1 MTTIPARPRPEEY
14 NAYYETYISE
24 VADGRLME
32 TLAAQRDETAA
43 LLAGVTEAQ
52 ASYRYAEGKWS
63 LKEVIGHVADAE
75 RIFAYRALRIA
86 RGDETPLA
94 SFDEN
99 AYVPA
104 SGCGRRTLP
113 EIAHELRAVR
123 EATIALLASVDD
135 AAWMRVG
142 TASGK
147 PVSVRALGY
156 IIAGHERH
164 HLRVLRERY
173 LNHVATPSDSR

>member
-1 MTTIPARPRPEEY
+1 MMVIPARPRPGEY
-14 NAYYETYISE
+14 DPYYETYISK
-24 VADGRLME
+24 VAEGSLLE
-32 TLAAQRDETAA
+32 TLAVQRDDTAS
-43 LLAGVTEAQ
+43 LLAGLTKAQ
-52 ASYRYAEGKWS
+52 ADYRYAEGKWS

-86 RGDETPLA
+86 RGDQTPLA

-104 SGCGRRTLP
+104 SGCDRRPLP
-113 EIAHELRAVR
+113 DIAREFRAVR
-123 EATIALLASVDD
+123 EATIVLLGSLD
-135 AAWMRVG
+135 AAAWQRVG

-173 LNHVATPSDSR
+173 LTS

>member
-14 NAYYETYISE
+14 NVYYETYISQVE
-24 VADGRLME
+24 DGSLLK

-43 LLAGVTEAQ
+43 LLAGLTEAQ
-52 ASYRYAEGKWS
+52 AAHRYAPGKWS
-63 LKEVIGHVADAE
+63 LKEVIGHLADSE

-86 RGDETPLA
+86 RGDGTPLA

-104 SGCGRRTLP
+104 ADFGRRTLP
-113 EIAHELRAVR
+113 DVASEFRAVR
-123 EATIALLASVDD
+123 EATLALLASLDD
-135 AAWMRVG
+135 AAWLRMG
-142 TASGK
+142 TASDK

-164 HLRVLRERY
+164 HVRVLRQRY
-173 LNHVATPSDSR
+173 LAGSVIA

>member
-1 MTTIPARPRPEEY
+1 MTTIPARPRPADY
-14 NAYYETYISE
+14 NAYYESYISE
-24 VADGRLME
+24 VADGRLLE
-32 TLAAQRDETAA
+32 SLVAQRDETAA
-43 LLAGVTEAQ
+43 LLAGLTKTQ
-52 ASYRYAEGKWS
+52 AGYRYAEGKWS

-99 AYVPA
+99 TYVPA
-104 SGCGRRTLP
+104 AGCDRRTLVD
-113 EIAHELRAVR
+113 IAHEFRAVR
-123 EATIALLASVDD
+123 EATIALLASFDEP
-135 AAWMRVG
+135 AWMRVG

-147 PVSVRALGY
+147 RVSVRALGY

-164 HLRVLRERY
+164 HVRVLRERY
-173 LNHVATPSDSR
+173 LAASVVP

>member
-14 NAYYETYISE
+14 NAYYEAYISE
-24 VADGRLME
+24 VADGRLLE
-32 TLAAQRDETAA
+32 TLVAQRDETAA
-43 LLAGVTEAQ
+43 LLAGLTEAQ
-52 ASYRYAEGKWS
+52 ADYRYAEGKWS
-63 LKEVIGHVADAE
+63 LKEVISHVADAE

-104 SGCGRRTLP
+104 AGCDRRTLP
-113 EIAHELRAVR
+113 DVAHEIRAVR
-123 EATIALLASVDD
+123 EATLALLESFDE
-135 AAWMRVG
+135 AAWLRVG

-147 PVSVRALGY
+147 QVSVRALGY

-164 HLRVLRERY
+164 HVRVLRERY
-173 LNHVATPSDSR
+173 LAASVVA

>member
-24 VADGRLME
+24 VADGRLLE
-32 TLAAQRDETAA
+32 TLVAQRDETAA
-43 LLAGVTEAQ
+43 LLAGLTAAQ
-52 ASYRYAEGKWS
+52 ADHRYAEGKWTV
-63 LKEVIGHVADAE
+63 KEVIVHVADAE

-99 AYVPA
+99 VYVPA
-104 SGCGRRTLP
+104 AGCRRRTLP
-113 EIAHELRAVR
+113 ELAHELRAVR
-123 EATIALLASVDD
+123 EATLALFASFDE

-147 PVSVRALGY
+147 QVSARALGY

-164 HLRVLRERY
+164 HLRVIRERY
-173 LNHVATPSDSR
+173 LAAGVVA